1 MKGNFSQCKKDRET
15 YLKLMVLLQ
24 TWGWATYRLK
34 LPDGQGTRSIVR
46 DEADEAKETAG
57 CCC

>member
-34 LPDGQGTRSIVR
+34 LPDGQGTRSIAR

-57 CCC
+57 C